1 MTVYTTTDSP
11 LGELTL
17 VGEETPDEAF
27 VLTSVTVRGQRGE
40 VTVQPRWRYDPTP
53 FVEAERQLKAYFAG
67 ELRDFDLPLA
77 PRGTAFR
84 ERVWA
89 ALDTIPYGSTV
100 TYRELSARA
109 GSPGAVRAIG
119 GAVGANPLMII
130 RPCHRVIGS
139 DGSLTGYAGGLDR
152 KRALLTLEGVL

>member
-1 MTVYTTTDSP
+1 MTVYTTIDSP

-17 VGEETPDEAF
+17 VGEEDPDRGFA
-27 VLTSVTVRGQRGE
+27 LTAASVRGQRGE
-40 VTVQPRWRYDPTP
+40 VAVQPGWRRDPTP
-53 FVEAERQLKAYFAG
+53 FTEAERQLKAYFAG

-77 PRGTAFR
+77 PRGTPFR
-84 ERVWA
+84 ERVWS